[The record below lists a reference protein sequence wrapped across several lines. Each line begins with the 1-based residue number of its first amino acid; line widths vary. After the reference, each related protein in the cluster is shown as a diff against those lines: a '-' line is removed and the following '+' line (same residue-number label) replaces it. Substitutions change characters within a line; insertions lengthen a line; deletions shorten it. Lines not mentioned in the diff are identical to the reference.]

1 MSVVYQ
7 KNSNMRR
14 YLFSSENVSG
24 GHPDKLCDY
33 VSDSVLDAVM
43 TLDPLGRV
51 ACETSVKN
59 NTMFV
64 FGEIT
69 CAKELNIESIAR
81 NAAKEI
87 GYDSIDKG
95 FDYKNCQ
102 IIICIDKQSNEIKQ
116 AVDSNDLENL
126 GAGDQGIMFGYATNE
141 HESLMP
147 VTYVLATTLLKVLEE
162 KRNDGTLP
170 WSRPDAKAQVTVEYE
185 QTDDGLKAIRVDTIL
200 MSVQHSPDVTQE
212 QIKQDL
218 QDHVISKVVP
228 GYMMNEKTK
237 LHLNPSGSFIVGG
250 PTGDSGLTGRKIIC
264 DTYGGWGGHGGIFF
278 KS

>member
-1 MSVVYQ
+1 MSILN
-7 KNSNMRR
+7 KKTSNIRQ

-59 NTMFV
+59 NTMMI

-87 GYDSIDKG
+87 GYDNLEIG

-102 IIICIDKQSNEIKQ
+102 IIVCIDKQSVEIQ
-116 AVDSNDLENL
+116 HAVDSTDLENL

-141 HESLMP
+141 HES
-147 VTYVLATTLLKVLEE
+147 
-162 KRNDGTLP
+162 
-170 WSRPDAKAQVTVEYE
+170 
-185 QTDDGLKAIRVDTIL
+185 
-200 MSVQHSPDVTQE
+200 
-212 QIKQDL
+212 
-218 QDHVISKVVP
+218 
-228 GYMMNEKTK
+228 
-237 LHLNPSGSFIVGG
+237 
-250 PTGDSGLTGRKIIC
+250 
-264 DTYGGWGGHGGIFF
+264 
-278 KS
+278 